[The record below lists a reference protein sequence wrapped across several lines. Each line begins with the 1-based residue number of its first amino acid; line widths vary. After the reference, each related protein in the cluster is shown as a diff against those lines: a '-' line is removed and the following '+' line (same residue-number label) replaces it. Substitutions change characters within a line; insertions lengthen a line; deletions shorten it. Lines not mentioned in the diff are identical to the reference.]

1 MADLISHEAPAHQ
14 AKDLPLVLPAK
25 LIGRDKLLGQVYT
38 LLKQTK
44 PVLLYGGSGIGK
56 SAFAATL
63 ARAYCELPGGALWL
77 DVNNSSLAELL
88 ARIGRAYNIAELARS
103 DNPESLVGL
112 AMATLTQHK
121 PLVVLDGAPDVA
133 STSEFIMRC
142 ADRVPVL
149 VVTDSESEI
158 SGPWTS
164 HLLGKLEPD
173 AAETLFRQIA
183 SSADLTGLEELLA
196 ALDNVPL
203 GITVAAGVIATL
215 GVSARDFHQ
224 AMPARPGIPASFL
237 ALTAAYTKLGNAQQG
252 LLLLLGASP
261 RMGGTGELLS
271 MVGGAPEAALHQVMT
286 PLVQAHLVDKLTRY
300 GITYYRLHPLTH
312 AFATTW
318 LKGRGRLEN
327 LQGAMRDA
335 VVRYTEKHSA
345 ARNFD
350 ALAAEMD
357 NIRAVAAAPT
367 VPAGSADPS
376 SRAGAEQI
384 SAALMQAGDF
394 IGARGYVYELLA
406 LRKTTIASA
415 TAFPAHQIAMQ
426 QPLTF
431 EPPPAP
437 VVPAQPEVDEEGD
450 EEDEP
455 LIEDNGSVSDLEFE
469 EAEAEKDEAEAPVS
483 ISSTLHAFTSSA
495 LESAESF
502 EEDFVEEFDEGADE
516 EEEEPAK
523 VDARPVRP
531 LAELMSDDD
540 SIFDSEA
547 FEGIEDD
554 EFEESESLT
563 SGGEIEELTPLP
575 TDEIERTR
583 LSLVKARQAS
593 DRKQQ
598 AELLSAIGQLQNQ
611 RGLSHEAIASHS
623 EALTVYED
631 LNDNSGVLRTLELL
645 TVLESQTENYEAAA
659 LHAARGA
666 RLARELDN
674 EALERRMLI
683 LLGDTRLQVGE
694 GGQAIQAFS
703 DALDLARTAGDSRD
717 VGEILLKLG
726 FARLDAGEAR
736 EATDSFEEALTL
748 FRTQSRRDK
757 EGEALAALGMASAEL
772 ERYAEAINFYN
783 SALYIAREVRNRRDE
798 MTQLSNLGFAN
809 AQVRDLG
816 QAVLRYRQA
825 LHLAFELDD
834 EEEIIDITIE
844 LARMFVE
851 SPKHIDIAAMLVD
864 AGLSADA
871 SDRDLRRM
879 KERIEAE
886 RPRIDPNVKI
896 IPVSGTVRDYARNAY
911 VLLDRA

>member
-56 SAFAATL
+56 TAFAATL

-158 SGPWTS
+158 SGPWTA

-183 SSADLTGLEELLA
+183 STADLTGLDELLA
-196 ALDNVPL
+196 ALDNIPL

-286 PLVQAHLVDKLTRY
+286 PLVQARLVDKLTRY
-300 GITYYRLHPLTH
+300 GIAYYRLHPLTH

-327 LQGAMRDA
+327 LQGTMRDA
-335 VVRYTEKHSA
+335 IVRYAEKHSA
-345 ARNFD
+345 ARSFD

-357 NIRAVAAAPT
+357 NIRAVAADQAVT
-367 VPAGSADPS
+367 AGSA
-376 SRAGAEQI
+376 GAERI
-384 SAALMQAGDF
+384 AAALMQAGDF
-394 IGARGYVYELLA
+394 ISARGYVYELLA

-437 VVPAQPEVDEEGD
+437 PVPAQAEVDEEGD

-455 LIEDNGSVSDLEFE
+455 LIEDIGSVSDLEFE
-469 EAEAEKDEAEAPVS
+469 EAEAEKDEEEAPVS

-502 EEDFVEEFDEGADE
+502 EEDFVEEFDEGEDE
-516 EEEEPAK
+516 EDDEPAK
-523 VDARPVRP
+523 VAARPVRP

-554 EFEESESLT
+554 EFDESESLT
-563 SGGEIEELTPLP
+563 PGGEIDELTPLP

-583 LSLVKARQAS
+583 LSLVKARQAG

-598 AELLSAIGQLQNQ
+598 AELLSAIGQLQTQ

-864 AGLSADA
+864 AGLSVDA

-879 KERIEAE
+879 KERIETE
-886 RPRIDPNVKI
+886 RPRIDPNIKI